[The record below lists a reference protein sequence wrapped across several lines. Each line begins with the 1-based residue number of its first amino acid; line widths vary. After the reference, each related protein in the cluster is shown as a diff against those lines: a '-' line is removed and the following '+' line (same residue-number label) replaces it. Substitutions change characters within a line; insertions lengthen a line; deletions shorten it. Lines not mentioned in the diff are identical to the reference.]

1 MLKIDRENKRRTWVE
16 EDVKCGGGG
25 RVFEE
30 HAIRLH
36 KEDVGNKVIKKKHTL
51 EKVLRKKITKSKK
64 RLIKKNT

>member
-1 MLKIDRENKRRTWVE
+1 MLKIDRENKRRAWVE
-16 EDVKCGGGG
+16 EDVKWGGGG
-25 RVFEE
+25 VFEE